1 MQIIGIIIAVFG
13 VFILLGMALSGLMK
27 DSEECDPERNCS
39 NCRHGAS
46 LENAKCQSCAPFHP
60 VCPQWEGC

>member
-1 MQIIGIIIAVFG
+1 MQILGTVIAVFG
-13 VFILLGMALSGLMK
+13 VSILLGMAIARLLK
-27 DSEECDPERNCS
+27 DSEGCEPERNCS